1 MSHALAQDHRDLAWV
16 VGTME
21 EREGSMT
28 SDFFEL
34 NVELGR
40 PPLGLQVPMA
50 GRRESCFKREV

>member
-1 MSHALAQDHRDLAWV
+1 
-16 VGTME
+16 ME

-40 PPLGLQVPMA
+40 PSLGLQVPMA